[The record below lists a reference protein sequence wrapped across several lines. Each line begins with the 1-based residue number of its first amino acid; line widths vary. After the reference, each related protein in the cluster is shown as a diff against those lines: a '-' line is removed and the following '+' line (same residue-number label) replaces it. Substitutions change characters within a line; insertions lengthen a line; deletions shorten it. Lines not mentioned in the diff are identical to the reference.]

1 MGIFSCWE
9 DKQRPKSLLK
19 RMTTAHRPTWHAVL
33 GGENQGGN
41 VLAAN
46 SVVRVRDLPQ
56 QLNLK
61 VRKPEQKISESLKPA
76 ARYSDQNRNEEKIAG
91 ALILNEAFQGL
102 EVIKFNDA
110 DADEGSKLS
119 KKRMRVDEDSSSED
133 TSDEEDLMREL
144 AAIKAE
150 KAKEEEEELRKKS
163 IHHNPL
169 LSDVSIHRRW
179 DEEVVFRNQAKFDQ
193 QMEKRFINDVVRS
206 DFHKRFM
213 SRYIK

>member
-110 DADEGSKLS
+110 DADE
-119 KKRMRVDEDSSSED
+119 DSSSED

-150 KAKEEEEELRKKS
+150 KAKEEEEELRKQAQEEETETMKKS

-169 LSDVSIHRRW
+169 LSDVSIRRRW